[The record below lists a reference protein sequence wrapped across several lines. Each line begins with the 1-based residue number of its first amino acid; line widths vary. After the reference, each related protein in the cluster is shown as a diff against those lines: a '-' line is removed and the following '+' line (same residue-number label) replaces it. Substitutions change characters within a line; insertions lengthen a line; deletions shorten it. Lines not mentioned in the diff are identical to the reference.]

1 MADQPAPS
9 VSPTVTPTH
18 VPSASRVAPT
28 TVQKKAFS
36 PRVQLKRGLQL
47 MSFDEQASLLA
58 PDPVQRSGEGGAA
71 ADVHAAAAH
80 GIASGGGAMPHG
92 DKIQNAFGAHDV
104 SGIQA
109 HTGSA
114 AKDASQAMGAE
125 AYATGNHVVFGN
137 APDLHTAAHEA
148 AHVVQQGAGVSL
160 SDGVGKSGDSY
171 EQHADAVAD
180 AVVSGKSAEPILNQM
195 AGGGGGGGTQQKAT
209 QQKAVQL
216 MPVQMVGPGPGG
228 PPATTPTTTPAP
240 TTVDPLKARKDRLIE
255 KLNAAKAAKATASTK
270 EALLQLTQDATDARS
285 DAEFLIVREPTNTDY
300 PRNRDEAAALRE
312 AGLTGQ
318 GFFTGKTN
326 FEAATTSSQMNTHLS
341 FVRGKLTASADL
353 TGLAAVGSAWVTENE
368 TLIEKLTEAETKVQQ
383 AVTEAGAALQHA
395 ATVGQT
401 CKFASDAL
409 TRVQSAQA
417 AFDANNTRLSQAS
430 TQAKTTLKAACDPK
444 MAHVVAGN
452 PSALTRDD
460 FLLLSTALPS
470 LEELGEAPAP
480 GKEHVSKIND
490 AVSAKETIDRYGE
503 TAPDTG
509 AHIAM
514 LMDSIDPQ
522 LVAAK
527 VGPFESWLR
536 SHLRTLTQT
545 RVEPKLLTN
554 LTNQLTKF
562 PEGVIADEA
571 TPSAVGELERFIRDA
586 DAEAQKGRITLVAT
600 NERARIAEAQACVTI
615 NAEFTAFA
623 PLEELASEALAKADE
638 QRENFVKT
646 GNTAVQTILNKFRQI
661 ASPFVSFF
669 RMLKNK
675 FFGKPISAEQK
686 QQIGVEFVQSVSAM
700 TDFISPGGLIEMF
713 LGMFLK
719 KKEQDQTTTNAAAFG
734 QGNQVTGDAWQL
746 FGEAIEGALGVS
758 LPQIEGTLGGG
769 QFGLGAGEFMSAIGK
784 GIQKS
789 GEGYGAVASIAFGI
803 GELASNLVGAIFP
816 AWGAAG
822 TVADFVGS
830 CAGAAEIVMM
840 EQIQNGDR
848 TQLLDHKTKLDGF
861 TTRWEEK
868 SFSPM
873 AAHGT
878 RLTETTE
885 RFTEV
890 EKKLGFSQ
898 ERKAG

>member
-1 MADQPAPS
+1 MADQPAQT
-9 VSPTVTPTH
+9 VTPTVTPAH
-18 VPSASRVAPT
+18 APSVSGVAPAA
-28 TVQKKAFS
+28 VQKKAFN

-47 MSFDEQASLLA
+47 MSFDEQASLLS
-58 PDPVQRSGEGGAA
+58 PNPVQLRGDGGAES
-71 ADVHAAAAH
+71 VHAAAAH

-92 DKIQNAFGAHDV
+92 DKIQSAFGAHDV

-125 AYATGNHVVFGN
+125 AYATGNHVVFGG

-195 AGGGGGGGTQQKAT
+195 TGGSAGGGVQQRAT
-209 QQKAVQL
+209 QMKAVQL
-216 MPVQMVGPGPGG
+216 MPVQMVGPGPGA
-228 PPATTPTTTPAP
+228 PPATTTPAP
-240 TTVDPLKARKDRLIE
+240 TVDPLKARKDRLTE

-270 EALLQLTQDATDARS
+270 DALLQLTRDATDARS
-285 DAEFLIVREPTNTDY
+285 DAEFLIAREPTNTDY

-326 FEAATTSSQMNTHLS
+326 FEAATTSSQMNTHLT

-353 TGLAAVGSAWVTENE
+353 TGLAAVGNAWLTQNE
-368 TLIEKLTEAETKVQQ
+368 PLVAKLTEVETKVQQ

-401 CKFASDAL
+401 CKFAQTAL
-409 TRVQSAQA
+409 TQLHGVQA

-430 TQAKTTLKAACDPK
+430 VQAKTTLKTACDPK
-444 MAHVVAGN
+444 MARVVAGD
-452 PSALTRDD
+452 PSTLTRDD
-460 FLLLSTALPS
+460 FVLLSTALPS

-480 GKEHVSKIND
+480 GKEHVPKIND
-490 AVSAKETIDRYGE
+490 AISAKSSIDHYGE

-509 AHIAM
+509 ATIAI
-514 LMDSIDPQ
+514 LMDSIEPQ

-536 SHLRTLTQT
+536 NHLRTLTQS
-545 RVEPKLLTN
+545 RVEPKLLTH

-562 PEGVIADEA
+562 PEGVSADEA
-571 TPSAVGELERFIRDA
+571 TTGAVGELDRFIRDA
-586 DAEAQKGRITLVAT
+586 DAEAAKGRITLVAT
-600 NERARIAEAQACVTI
+600 NERARIAEAQACLTI
-615 NAEFTAFA
+615 NAEFTALA
-623 PLEELASEALAKADE
+623 PLEQLASEALAKADE

-669 RMLKNK
+669 RMLKNR
-675 FFGKPISAEQK
+675 FFGKTISAEEK

-719 KKEQDQTTTNAAAFG
+719 KKEQDQTTTGAAAFG

-789 GEGYGAVASIAFGI
+789 GEGYGAVASVAFGL
-803 GELASNLVGAIFP
+803 GELASNLVAAIFP

-830 CAGAAEIVMM
+830 CAGAAELVMM
-840 EQIQNGDR
+840 EQIQTGDR
-848 TQLLDHKTKLDGF
+848 TQILDFKTKLDGF

-868 SFSPM
+868 NFSPM

-878 RLTETTE
+878 LLTETTE

-890 EKKLGFSQ
+890 EKKLGFTQ